1 MSEDAADETAIAAAI
16 FAVDVAL
23 PFDPYTT
30 KRVEPGGRLVLRCAR
45 NLNLNEDEVFDALA
59 AYKQFMVLKAVCKD
73 FDATKLSPPP
83 LVDEI
88 WHEHILDTRGY
99 RAFCDAAFK
108 QFVDHDPD
116 GVLDCGARRVR
127 RERTLHKLKE
137 CFEDEYDRHIWTYPL
152 ENSFKRKY
160 AVVRDEQGPQPST
173 SGGSLNIRVR
183 SASGREEYFK
193 VMPTTP
199 LERVFDAW
207 STQVGVCAASVR
219 FLFDGSRV
227 RCDQTP
233 ADIGMED
240 GDQLDCMLEQQGG
253 L

>member
-16 FAVDVAL
+16 FAVDEAL
-23 PFDPYTT
+23 PFDPHTT
-30 KRVEPGGRLVLRCAR
+30 SRFDPGGRLVLRCAR

-240 GDQLDCMLEQQGG
+240 GDMLGCMLEQQGC
-253 L
+253 